1 MIRRSLCAPP
11 VLGADI
17 GESAVRALTTM
28 RQVLPSRLR
37 HRLDAVEVT
46 AVGRPDEAPVAAV
59 PLDVLLTLAQV
70 VRDRVTVRI
79 D

>member
-1 MIRRSLCAPP
+1 
-11 VLGADI
+11 
-17 GESAVRALTTM
+17 M